1 MTHQNLDK
9 QQISKNQR
17 NHADFKQFSWHLKK
31 IPLNYSRQTQG
42 TRSFGFSKQDCVST
56 KGCTSQFKQVLLKM
70 QVLQNIRTGRHSLSP
85 CHCCL
90 SLNLVFWQQQNTQT
104 AHPTFF
110 TCSTCP
116 PQQKHNGELRG
127 TRVKHKASKFVQW
140 GKRVFSSFAR
150 KASGRAQTLT
160 GELVNERLF
169 QNISTCFTPVSSPAR

>member
-1 MTHQNLDK
+1 M
-9 QQISKNQR
+9 
-17 NHADFKQFSWHLKK
+17 KK

-42 TRSFGFSKQDCVST
+42 TRSFGFSKEDCVST

-70 QVLQNIRTGRHSLSP
+70 QVLQNIRTGRHSLS
-85 CHCCL
+85 
-90 SLNLVFWQQQNTQT
+90 LNLVFWQQQNTQT

-116 PQQKHNGELRG
+116 PQQKHNREPRG
-127 TRVKHKASKFVQW
+127 ARVRHKASKFVQW

-169 QNISTCFTPVSSPAR
+169 QNNLFYACFIPSSSDINIFDSDADAQGSPPWHQVFNVPAK